1 MESFKYFWEDFTQNK
16 EMFLGSYV
24 VSEEEILNFARK
36 FDPQYF
42 HTDPLLAKDSS
53 FGGLI
58 ACGWHTCSIMMRL
71 MCDNF
76 LNQTSSMGAPAVD
89 DLKWLLPLRPGDI
102 IDGFWDVV
110 AKRESKS
117 KPNLGIIKA
126 RIQGFN
132 QEGNCIITM
141 EPTLLVFK
149 RSRNQS
155 NNLI

>member
-1 MESFKYFWEDFTQNK
+1 
-16 EMFLGSYV
+16 
-24 VSEEEILNFARK
+24 
-36 FDPQYF
+36 
-42 HTDPLLAKDSS
+42 
-53 FGGLI
+53 
-58 ACGWHTCSIMMRL
+58 
-71 MCDNF
+71 
-76 LNQTSSMGAPAVD
+76 MGAPAVD
-89 DLKWLLPLRPGDI
+89 HLRWLLPLRPGDI